1 MLLQNVIASQLSKNF
16 SACFAAQFLFGS
28 AKVAV
33 IFIPANFSLDLF
45 PQNRFLRTKIFS
57 LFFQELS
64 AFFEAGCKYSKLSQ
78 LNPNNYLKDIHI

>member
-33 IFIPANFSLDLF
+33 IFIPPNFSLDF
-45 PQNRFLRTKIFS
+45 FSAEPFFRTKIYCA
-57 LFFQELS
+57 FFEELS
-64 AFFEAGCKYSKLSQ
+64 AFFEAGCKYSKLIE
-78 LNPNNYLKDIHI
+78 LLPNNYLKDIHI

>member
-45 PQNRFLRTKIFS
+45 PQNCFHGLKFS
-57 LFFQELS
+57 DCF
-64 AFFEAGCKYSKLSQ
+64 SK
-78 LNPNNYLKDIHI
+78 NYPPFSKRVANIASYRN